1 VRPATV
7 GDVAD
12 VVELIAGYAAEGRML
27 PRSAAQIEHDIDSY
41 VVVVDDHERVVACAA
56 LYVYSPSLAEIGCV
70 AVHPDHQGLGLGT
83 MAVRGAEALARR
95 RGVGELFALTLTD
108 GFFESLGDRRTM
120 LDRFPEKLA
129 RYRDL
134 ASNGVEIVPKS
145 CYHKITGWA

>member
-1 VRPATV
+1 VRPAAV

-12 VVELIAGYAAEGRML
+12 IVDLIDGFAAEGLML
-27 PRSAAQIEHDIDSY
+27 PRTAAQIEHDIDSY

-70 AVHPDHQGLGLGT
+70 AVDPAHHGLGLGT

-95 RGVGELFALTLTD
+95 RGVGELFALTLSD
-108 GFFESLGDRRTM
+108 GFFESLGYRRTM
-120 LDRFPEKLA
+120 IDRFPEKLA

-134 ASNGVEIVPKS
+134 ARAGVEIVPKS
-145 CYHKITGWA
+145 CYHRITGWA